1 MFLKKKIQLNK
12 DKLHNFNNNFIIINR
27 KLVINY

>member
-12 DKLHNFNNNFIIINR
+12 DKLNNFNNNFIIINR
-27 KLVINY
+27 KLVTNY